1 MGNPFNKLTNLAQ
14 MTADAG
20 RRAMQ
25 YQGRTR
31 LGNEDRA
38 DWRAQQRAQ
47 QERGFEFKPYAQP
60 QRAGEVPI
68 SIRYGTA
75 QTNAAAAA
83 PAAAKVPRERWVRSY
98 AAQQQGPR
106 PDGQTPGMPPFVGP
120 YAGNSQQIPP
130 LLDPRTKRYTPG
142 SVAEYRTWLDGSA
155 FNIPENQRANA
166 QRDAA
171 RALSGNE
178 LLGMG
183 ANPYGQDMANYQT
196 PSYYSQDQQAAIQ
209 RWQSAMDIPDA
220 VSRAATRNTATAP
233 DSVGRS
239 IADAATNVYDGL
251 KSAADYYGRAQA
263 IYDSYR
269 KLDAIRFQHN
279 RGAPDDNGGPP
290 PAPSMPAYQG
300 DGYGGGGYGGY
311 GGGGGGGYSPTTRKW
326 LNNMASWRI

>member
-106 PDGQTPGMPPFVGP
+106 QDGQQPGMPPFVGP

-142 SVAEYRTWLDGSA
+142 SAAEYRTWLDGSA
-155 FNIPENQRANA
+155 FGFGTNPEMPRF
-166 QRDAA
+166 
-171 RALSGNE
+171 SGMTPTDLE
-178 LLGMG
+178 
-183 ANPYGQDMANYQT
+183 MANVRRAQQGL
-196 PSYYSQDQQAAIQ
+196 PPLSASALQSADQDDTARRAA
-209 RWQSAMDIPDA
+209 WQSAMDIPDA
-220 VSRAATRNTATAP
+220 VSRAATRNTTTTLGGI
-233 DSVGRS
+233 GRS
-239 IADAATNVYDGL
+239 IADAAENVYGAL
-251 KSAADYYGRAQA
+251 AANVNRYRDPYAA
-263 IYDSYR
+263 IER
-269 KLDAIRFQHN
+269 IRLN
-279 RGAPDDNGGPP
+279 RGAPSDNLA
-290 PAPSMPAYQG
+290 PAETMPAYQG
-300 DGYGGGGYGGY
+300 DGYGESGGWPRGGG